1 MNSRLT
7 LNLPNLLTLLRIAL
21 IPVIVALFFIETR
34 TSLWLAFAAY
44 IVAAVTDYIDGYLA
58 RKWNQES
65 DFGRAMDPIADKMLV
80 CAVIFMLIAI
90 RHIEGWALVAALLI
104 LLREILVSGLREAMA
119 PQGVTMPVSK
129 LAKWKTAVQ
138 MVALGALIISTV
150 SHPALLIEEIG
161 IVSLW
166 LACGLTLVTGWD
178 YFVIWARTLRS

>member
-1 MNSRLT
+1 MT

-21 IPVIVALFFIETR
+21 IPAIVVLFFIETNAA
-34 TSLWLAFAAY
+34 LWLAFAAY

-138 MVALGALIISTV
+138 MIALGALIISTV
-150 SHPALLIEEIG
+150 SHPMWLIEEIG

-166 LACGLTLVTGWD
+166 VACALTLVTGWD
-178 YFVIWARTLRS
+178 YFLIWARTLRS

>member
-1 MNSRLT
+1 MAI
-7 LNLPNLLTLLRIAL
+7 NLPNLLTLLRIAL
-21 IPVIVALFFIETR
+21 IPAIVVLFFLASREA
-34 TSLWLAFAAY
+34 LWLAFACY

-58 RKWNQES
+58 RKWKQES

-119 PQGVTMPVSK
+119 PQGISMPVSN

-150 SHPALLIEEIG
+150 SHPSFFIEEIG
-161 IVSLW
+161 LVSLW
-166 LACGLTLVTGWD
+166 LACALTLATGWD
-178 YFVIWARTLRS
+178 YFVIWARSLRS